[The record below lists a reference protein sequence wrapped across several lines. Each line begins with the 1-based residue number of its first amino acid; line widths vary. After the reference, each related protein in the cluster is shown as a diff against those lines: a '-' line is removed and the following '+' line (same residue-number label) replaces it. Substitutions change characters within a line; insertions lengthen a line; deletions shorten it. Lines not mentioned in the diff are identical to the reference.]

1 MASLRKAVIP
11 AAGRGTRSLP
21 ASKAIPKELLPIVD
35 RPAIQYVVEEAR
47 AAGLADV
54 AIITAPGKAAL
65 AAHFAPDPDLE
76 AALTKAGN
84 ADLLDAVRRASA
96 LGPLTEVLQDEPRGL
111 GHAVACAEAFVAG
124 DSFAVLLADDLL
136 DERDPALA
144 TMMAIHERTGAS
156 VLLLIEETQEQV
168 RLYGSV
174 DPVRVE
180 AAALPGTGS
189 ASENTVPEGAEIYRV
204 SRVIEKPL
212 PGEEYSNLAV
222 IGRYIFTPAIF
233 DALRETEPGRAGE
246 IQLTDA
252 IDALARRSPAEG
264 GGVYGLVFRG
274 RRYDAGDKL
283 EYLKA
288 VVQIAGDRPD
298 LGPRF
303 LAWLR
308 TYVGGEG

>member
-21 ASKAIPKELLPIVD
+21 ASKAIPKELLPLVD

-47 AAGLADV
+47 AAGVADV

-76 AALTKAGN
+76 ASLEGAGS
-84 ADLLDAVRRASA
+84 ADLLEAVRRASA
-96 LGPLTEVLQDEPRGL
+96 LGPLTEIRQDEPRGL
-111 GHAVACAEAFVAG
+111 GHAVACAEDFVG
-124 DSFAVLLADDLL
+124 GESFAVLLADDLL

-144 TMMAIHERTGAS
+144 TMVAIHERTGAS
-156 VLLLIEETQEQV
+156 VLLLIEVPQDQA

-174 DPVRVE
+174 DSTRVE
-180 AAALPGTGS
+180 VAALPGSG
-189 ASENTVPEGAEIYRV
+189 AVPEDAEIHSLARL
-204 SRVIEKPL
+204 IEKPP

-233 DALRETEPGRAGE
+233 EALRETEGDRAGE

-252 IDALARRSPAEG
+252 IDKLARRPRSEG

-274 RRYDAGDKL
+274 RRYDTGDKL

-298 LGPRF
+298 LGPDF
-303 LAWLR
+303 LVWLR
-308 TYVGGEG
+308 SYVANLGEAR

>member
-54 AIITAPGKAAL
+54 AIVTAPGKAAL
-65 AAHFAPDPDLE
+65 AAHFAPDPHLE
-76 AALTKAGN
+76 ASLERAGR
-84 ADLLDAVRRASA
+84 ADLLRAVTTASA
-96 LGPLTEVLQDEPRGL
+96 LGPLTEILQDEPRGL
-111 GHAVACAEAFVAG
+111 GHAVACAEDFAAG
-124 DSFAVLLADDLL
+124 ESFAGLIGDDLL

-156 VLLLIEETQEQV
+156 VVLLLEVPQDKAH
-168 RLYGSV
+168 LYGSV
-174 DPVRVE
+174 DAIRVE
-180 AAALPGTGS
+180 GATLPGAGV
-189 ASENTVPEGAEIYRV
+189 VPEDAEIYRV
-204 SRVIEKPL
+204 SRVVEKPQ

-222 IGRYIFTPAIF
+222 IGRYVFVPAIF

-252 IDALARRSPAEG
+252 IDALARRSPADG

-274 RRYDAGDKL
+274 RRYDTGDKL
-283 EYLKA
+283 ESLKA
-288 VVQIAGDRPD
+288 VVQIAGNRPD
-298 LGPRF
+298 LGPDF

-308 TYVGGEG
+308 TYVENLGEG

>member
-21 ASKAIPKELLPIVD
+21 ASKAIPKELFPLVD

-76 AALTKAGN
+76 ASLEEAGS
-84 ADLLDAVRRASA
+84 ADLLEAVRRASA
-96 LGPLTEVLQDEPRGL
+96 LGPLTEVLQDEPHGL
-111 GHAVACAEAFVAG
+111 GHAVACAEGFVAG
-124 DSFAVLLADDLL
+124 ESFAVLLADDLL

-156 VLLLIEETQEQV
+156 VLLLIEVPQDKV
-168 RLYGSV
+168 HHYGSV
-174 DPVRVE
+174 DPVRVD
-180 AAALPGTGS
+180 AATLSGAGEL
-189 ASENTVPEGAEIYRV
+189 PEGAEVYSLTRL
-204 SRVIEKPL
+204 IEKP
-212 PGEEYSNLAV
+212 PRGREYSNLAV
-222 IGRYIFTPAIF
+222 IGRYVFTPAIF
-233 DALRETEPGRAGE
+233 DALRETERGRAGE

-264 GGVYGLVFRG
+264 GGVYGLVYRG
-274 RRYDAGDKL
+274 RRYDMGDKL
-283 EYLKA
+283 EFLKA
-288 VVQIAGDRPD
+288 IVHIAGDRPD
-298 LGPRF
+298 LGPDF
-303 LAWLR
+303 VAWLR
-308 TYVGGEG
+308 TYVENLGER

>member
-21 ASKAIPKELLPIVD
+21 ASKAIPKELLPLVD

-65 AAHFAPDPDLE
+65 AAHFAHDPGLE
-76 AALTKAGN
+76 ASLEQSGS
-84 ADLLDAVRRASA
+84 ADLLAAVRRASA
-96 LGPLTEVLQDEPRGL
+96 LGPLTEILQDVPRGL
-111 GHAVACAEAFVAG
+111 GHAVACAEDFVAG
-124 DSFAVLLADDLL
+124 ESFAVLLADDLL

-144 TMMAIHERTGAS
+144 TMAAIHERTGAS
-156 VLLLIEETQEQV
+156 VLLLIEVPQDKV
-168 RLYGSV
+168 HRYGSV

-180 AAALPGTGS
+180 GTELPGEG
-189 ASENTVPEGAEIYRV
+189 ELPEDAEIHRLTRLV
-204 SRVIEKPL
+204 EKPP
-212 PGEEYSNLAV
+212 PGEEYSNLAI

-233 DALRETEPGRAGE
+233 DALRETEHGRGGE

-252 IDALARRSPAEG
+252 INLLALRSPADG

-274 RRYDAGDKL
+274 RRYDTGDKV
-283 EYLKA
+283 ESLKA
-288 VVQIAGDRPD
+288 IVQIAGDRPD
-298 LGPRF
+298 LAPDF

-308 TYVGGEG
+308 TYVADLGDA

>member
-54 AIITAPGKAAL
+54 AIVTAPGKAAL
-65 AAHFAPDPDLE
+65 AAHFAPDPHLE
-76 AALTKAGN
+76 ASLERAGR
-84 ADLLDAVRRASA
+84 ADLLRAVTTASA
-96 LGPLTEVLQDEPRGL
+96 LGPLTEILQDEPRGL
-111 GHAVACAEAFVAG
+111 GHAVACAEDFAAG
-124 DSFAVLLADDLL
+124 ESFAVLLADDLL

-156 VLLLIEETQEQV
+156 VVLLLEVPQDKAH
-168 RLYGSV
+168 LYGSV
-174 DPVRVE
+174 DAIRVE
-180 AAALPGTGS
+180 GATLPGAGV
-189 ASENTVPEGAEIYRV
+189 VPEDAEIYRV
-204 SRVIEKPL
+204 SRVVEKPQ

-222 IGRYIFTPAIF
+222 IGRYVFVPAIF

-252 IDALARRSPAEG
+252 IDALARRSPADG

-274 RRYDAGDKL
+274 RRYDTGDKL
-283 EYLKA
+283 ESLKA
-288 VVQIAGDRPD
+288 VVQIAGNRPD
-298 LGPRF
+298 LGPDF

-308 TYVGGEG
+308 TYVENLGEG